1 MRVNRILGVASLAV
15 ILPALAAA
23 QKTTYD
29 YDKTAQFTQYRTYA
43 FKEGAST
50 GDRLVD
56 IRVIAAL
63 EAQLAMRG
71 LTKTSVS
78 PDVYVQ
84 FRMDYDTET
93 DVSTYSTSPL
103 YTGYGWGWGWGWGWS
118 QTTTDVRIREV
129 LIGTLGIDLVDARRQ
144 QVVWRGLATSEV
156 DTDDDPEDRD
166 RTIAKAVGKM
176 MRHYPPGF
184 DEKRRATPE

>member
-1 MRVNRILGVASLAV
+1 MDVNRILGVACLAV
-15 ILPALAAA
+15 MLPAFAAA

-29 YDKTAQFTQYRTYA
+29 YDGAAPFTQYRTYA

-56 IRVIAAL
+56 NRVMAAL

-71 LTKTSVS
+71 FSKTTVA

-93 DVSTYSTSPL
+93 DVSTYGTSPL
-103 YTGYGWGWGWGWGWS
+103 YAGYGWGWGWGWGWGP
-118 QTTTDVRIREV
+118 TTKEVRVREI
-129 LIGTLGIDLVDARRQ
+129 LIGTLGIELVDARRQ
-144 QVVWRGLATSEV
+144 QIVWRGLATREV

-166 RTIAKAVGKM
+166 KTIAKAVGKI

-184 DEKRRATPE
+184 DE